1 MVKLATSIRSNVDCG
16 LRSVTKILELV
27 NEAFGGI
34 LGDKLPSHTT
44 ISDWM
49 QKNGMGT
56 YMEAGKDFSTEDY
69 CEILDESITVGSQKV
84 MVMLGADATPSGH
97 PLGHTD
103 VEVLRMAVAP
113 SWNGDSVEKE
123 IGKSTAKVGHAPS
136 YIISD
141 NAPNL
146 AKGIRQ
152 SGITHHRDIGH
163 SFGLILE
170 EVYKGQEDFEGF
182 MQELNAIRTK
192 YHLTRMA
199 YLLPPKQRAIARFM
213 NLFSLVE
220 WAADML
226 RVLPTLKEEER
237 EAFAFVNEY
246 QGIISELETVMRY
259 VRIIEQKCKHEGLS
273 KQTAKL
279 CASVACGLIS
289 GEGTNSR
296 TVAVGARIGI
306 YLLEEAAKIEGKEE
320 AHNISSDIIES
331 TFGWYKARKP
341 TNKLCGVTASVL
353 SIPLIGKL
361 VNKKGRDEYDFKGK
375 MEAVRLKDVKEWK
388 DLNLLDNWAITR
400 NLTFRKTG

>member
-1 MVKLATSIRSNVDCG
+1 M
-16 LRSVTKILELV
+16 KILELV

-34 LGDKLPSHTT
+34 LGDKLPSHAT

-49 QKNGMGT
+49 QKNGMGA

-69 CEILDESITVGSQKV
+69 CEILDESIMVGGQKL
-84 MVMLGADATPSGH
+84 MLTLGAEANPPGH
-97 PLGHTD
+97 PLGHAD
-103 VEVLRMAVAP
+103 VEVLRMAIAP

-141 NAPNL
+141 NGPNL

-152 SGITHHRDIGH
+152 AGITHHRDIGH

-170 EVYKGQEDFEGF
+170 DAYKGQEDFEGF
-182 MQELNAIRTK
+182 MREMNGIRTK
-192 YHLTRMA
+192 YHLTKMA

-226 RVLPTLKEEER
+226 RILPTLKGDEQ
-237 EAFAFVNEY
+237 EAFAFVKEH
-246 QGIISELETVMRY
+246 QEIIAELETVMRY
-259 VRIIEQKCKHEGLS
+259 VRNIEQKCKHEGLS
-273 KQTAKL
+273 KKTAKL

-289 GEGTNSR
+289 GEGTNGR
-296 TVAVGARIGI
+296 TAVVGARIGI
-306 YLLEEAAKIEGKEE
+306 YLLDEAAKIEGKEE

-361 VNKKGRDEYDFKGK
+361 ADKRGRDAYDFKGK

-388 DLNLLDNWAITR
+388 DFNLLDNWAITR
-400 NLTFRKTG
+400 KLTFRKIG

>member
-1 MVKLATSIRSNVDCG
+1 MVRLATSIRSNVDCG
-16 LRSVTKILELV
+16 LRSVVKILELV

-49 QKNGMGT
+49 QKNGMST
-56 YMEAGKDFSTEDY
+56 YMEAGKDFSTGDY
-69 CEILDESITVGSQKV
+69 CEILDESITVGSQKL
-84 MVMLGADATPSGH
+84 MLALGADATPPGH
-97 PLGHTD
+97 PLSHTD
-103 VEVLRMAVAP
+103 VEVLGMAVAP

-123 IGKSTAKVGHAPS
+123 IARSTVKVGHAPS

-141 NAPNL
+141 NAHNL

-152 SGITHHRDIGH
+152 AGITHHRDIGH

-170 EVYKGQEDFEGF
+170 DVYKGQEDFEGF
-182 MQELNAIRTK
+182 MQKMNGIRTK
-192 YHLTRMA
+192 YHLTKMA

-246 QGIISELETVMRY
+246 QGLISELGTVMRY
-259 VRIIEQKCKHEGLS
+259 VSNIEQKCKQEGLS

-361 VNKKGRDEYDFKGK
+361 VNKRGRDAYDFKGK
-375 MEAVRLKDVKEWK
+375 MEAVRLKDIKEWK

-400 NLTFRKTG
+400 NLTFRKAG